1 MIENFRHEEEHKIL
15 QGLERA
21 WLSSRTQQISM
32 LLRQTKKS
40 REMKVREKTDY
51 AKGVEYHT

>member
-1 MIENFRHEEEHKIL
+1 MIENVRHQEEHKVL

-21 WLSSRTQQISM
+21 WHSSRTQQISM
-32 LLRQTKKS
+32 LLAQTKRS

-51 AKGVEYHT
+51 AKGV

>member
-21 WLSSRTQQISM
+21 WHSSRTQQISM

-51 AKGVEYHT
+51 AKGVEYHA